1 MTTRV
6 TVLLGLAAAALCPS
20 AMALEADS
28 VHHIPTGTL
37 LIQATIDSAVV
48 LIDGERAGV
57 TPLTI
62 DSISEGQH
70 RVTVLHPDIESW
82 LTGSVTDTVVVR
94 ADTMMVIRYD
104 PQSRYFVS
112 SEPDGAGVYAGD
124 SLIGRTPLVLQDVG
138 SQEVLSLRLRKEGY
152 AEGNPVSVSDSPFLL
167 NTSLQPEWLPER
179 LHDHALLKLDT
190 GPSTTPLYIAGAAT
204 VISGTA
210 AAYLKIRAD
219 RRYEQYLSTN
229 DPAILSQTQS
239 LDTAAAVA
247 LIATQVSVALLAYFL
262 LNE

>member
-6 TVLLGLAAAALCPS
+6 TVLLALAAAALCPS
-20 AMALEADS
+20 AMALEVDS
-28 VHHIPTGTL
+28 LHHTPTGRL
-37 LIQATIDSAVV
+37 LIQATVDSAVV
-48 LIDGERAGV
+48 LIDGERLGV
-57 TPLTI
+57 TPFAI
-62 DSISEGQH
+62 DSLPEGQH
-70 RVTVLHPDIESW
+70 RVTVLHPDLESW
-82 LTGSVTDTVVVR
+82 FTGSITETVVVR
-94 ADTMMVIRYD
+94 SDTTMVIRYD
-104 PQSRYFVS
+104 PKSRYFIS

-124 SLIGRTPLVLQDVG
+124 SLLGTTPIVLQGVG
-138 SQEVLSLRLRKEGY
+138 SEELRSLRLRKEGY
-152 AEGNPVSVSDSPFLL
+152 ADGNPVSMSDSPFLL
-167 NTSLQPEWLPER
+167 NASLQPEWLPER
-179 LHDHALLKLDT
+179 LHDHALLKFDS

-219 RRYEQYLSTN
+219 KRYEQYLSTN

-247 LIATQVSVALLAYFL
+247 LVATQVSVALLAYFL